1 MSPDHWRATRS
12 GVAPNRRRVAARR
25 LLLQAQ
31 ETIYMR
37 LLLVAAAAGVAY
49 YYYRQRQLLNRPG
62 STTNASDAMDDI
74 HVRSGAGTEEHLDA
88 AVMETFPASD
98 PVSSGKPSE
107 TAWEK
112 QQRLK
117 GN

>member
-1 MSPDHWRATRS
+1 
-12 GVAPNRRRVAARR
+12 
-25 LLLQAQ
+25 
-31 ETIYMR
+31 MR
-37 LLLVAAAAGVAY
+37 LLLALAAGGAAY
-49 YYYRQRQLLNRPG
+49 YFYRQRQLLNRPG

-74 HVRSGAGTEEHLDA
+74 HVRPGASSDEHLDA

-112 QQRLK
+112 QQRLNK
-117 GN
+117 G

>member
-1 MSPDHWRATRS
+1 MPAMRD
-12 GVAPNRRRVAARR
+12 NRKKSAKKPA
-25 LLLQAQ
+25 
-31 ETIYMR
+31 
-37 LLLVAAAAGVAY
+37 
-49 YYYRQRQLLNRPG
+49 G

-74 HVRSGAGTEEHLDA
+74 HVRPGASSDEHLDA

-98 PVSSGKPSE
+98 AVSPGKPSE

-117 GN
+117 GS